1 MPIQKIGFVNGL
13 DKDSD
18 LRYLQNAYRDAFNVR
33 ITDYAGGNS
42 LTITNVKGNTEKT
55 YTLPTGHN
63 YVIGSYDD
71 KLNKNVYYFVYNSED
86 SHSILKYDYTNDVVE
101 KVLQGDLEFSLAYFI
116 DSVAL
121 LDNRFLIYTDDNTE
135 PRWVD
140 LDNLSKYSDPVVVP
154 SLLDIAKPPQE
165 TPCYAN
171 YTTNTE
177 KKYNNLI
184 GKIWQ
189 FRTVYVYKDGTR
201 SAFSTIS
208 KAPIP
213 SIDSQAPFVENQ
225 DVSLNNEIVVT
236 IPRPDGDVDRV
247 EFYAQGVSDDSE
259 KTTNWYLWNEEYR
272 SDIILSSSVLY
283 GTNFADYNFA
293 NDGVYQLA
301 DPLEVAQAQTYIP
314 KKAKA
319 LDIIYGNRLG
329 IANFYDGEDISD
341 INLECNLTFLRQ
353 DVPTTSTAGTAATP
367 QNSNLPSTDSVT
379 NDTYGIAINTTT
391 SINGLSSPVTYDTI
405 TIGGTPVAFDEISF
419 TLTLTYNVFNDSG
432 LVSTNS
438 VDFNFKYL
446 VKTTDIDSDVVESRK
461 NVARG
466 IAQAINAVDTRQNNI
481 GGIVAGTDFTSP
493 FIYTT
498 IYQGQNVLPIGTNTA
513 VTTSNSLVSNFSI
526 INLSQIS
533 SLPSFKKDATH
544 EFGIEYS
551 DDKGRRSTV
560 ITNSQ
565 LSKRTPAINGLTS
578 TGDRGRV
585 TAQIE
590 IYHTPPSWATSYSI
604 MYSKN
609 LSYDYFL
616 YFIGEVTDESATAT
630 NLWSVALEDLYRFR
644 LRNQGTPISYTFQEG
659 DIIQFIESVGGT
671 YVKQDNPALSLL
683 NEEGATTNRKIYFN
697 YDSAASAIPLLNGSK
712 YLFEIRRPQKQVEDK
727 LFYEIGHTYPIENGF
742 HTANTQNQTSTLP
755 AVIDLNDVG
764 DVYYKR
770 RNFVGY
776 PKSPDDIEASEEFV
790 ESEYFSDYYDSAV
803 TSIGRSSVVDNNFKE
818 THRKTSIVYSQPYI
832 ANSRLNGIATVYGT
846 SIEQQDTMYGSIQK
860 LFQDDRRLFVFQERK
875 VGVIGVNQQFLLNGA
890 NQTYETDTV
899 LTPIQYYPAEYG
911 IGLNPES
918 FSVYGYRKYF
928 VDTVRG
934 SVLRL
939 SQDGITPISDVN
951 MRGFFNSLFSMIDP
965 QRVRVAYDK
974 NNDELVLMHN
984 EKDFAVNVPISA
996 ETDVSCTLQLSKA
1009 SFPQLDQSF
1018 AGQLCLYIKSTG
1030 ESGTEYL
1037 QRTATISSVTS
1048 FNSTTW
1054 SVGVTFT
1061 ALNSISYSVQY
1072 ARKCTYNVI
1081 TFNEQ
1086 VGKWI
1091 SRWDYKPD
1099 WMEECGIGLVTFKD
1113 GGIYLHD
1120 SNNTRGSFYGDEYEA
1135 TITVI
1140 ANQSPSQPKTFRNV
1154 QLESLNIWDSADS
1167 GDVTTPEGQSSSIAQ
1182 ANYVKRNNQYFAP
1195 ILRDINTA
1203 NRTDALFNGN
1213 PMTST
1218 VLILKLNNSDTTS
1231 VKLFSVGVGYF
1242 DTNLSNFNG

>member
-42 LTITNVKGNTEKT
+42 LAITNVKGNTEKT

-101 KVLQGDLEFSLAYFI
+101 KVLEGDLEFSLAYFI

-165 TPCYAN
+165 IPCYAN
-171 YTTNTE
+171 YTTNSE
-177 KKYNNLI
+177 KKYNNLN
-184 GKIWQ
+184 GKLWQ

-208 KAPIP
+208 KLPLP
-213 SIDSQAPFVENQ
+213 TVDSQAPFVNNQ
-225 DVSLNNEIVVT
+225 NVSLDNEIVVT
-236 IPRPDGDVDRV
+236 IPSPPQDVDRV
-247 EFYAQGVSDDSE
+247 EFYVQGVNSDDV
-259 KTTNWYLWNEEYR
+259 KTTNWYLFRDELATDVRNNI
-272 SDIILSSSVLY
+272 SNKY
-283 GTNFADYNFA
+283 GINFADYNFA

-301 DPLEVAQAQTYIP
+301 DPLDVAQAQTYIP

-319 LDIIYGNRLG
+319 LDILYGNRLG
-329 IANFYDGEDISD
+329 IANFYDGEDISG
-341 INLECNLTFLRQ
+341 IELECTLSFIRQ
-353 DVPTTSTAGTAATP
+353 DVPTTGVAGTAMSYG
-367 QNSNLPSTDSVT
+367 NSNTRDNGAVLT
-379 NDTYGIAINTTT
+379 NDDYGIAINNTT
-391 SINGLSSPVTYDTI
+391 SVNGLNTTPIHPSYDLFTV
-405 TIGGTPVAFDEISF
+405 GGTPVAFDEISF
-419 TLTLTYNVFNDSG
+419 TLTLTYNVFNLSG
-432 LVSTNS
+432 LISTANVDFDFTYLVKSSDIGATVTESRENVAIGVSNAINS
-438 VDFNFKYL
+438 VD
-446 VKTTDIDSDVVESRK
+446 
-461 NVARG
+461 
-466 IAQAINAVDTRQNNI
+466 TRTSNL
-481 GGIVAGTDFTSP
+481 GGIIARSNGINVR
-493 FIYTT
+493 
-498 IYQGQNVLPIGTNTA
+498 IYQGQNVLPIGTTTA
-513 VTTSNSLVSNFSI
+513 LTTSNIKPASVVI
-526 INLSQIS
+526 INLSQIP
-533 SLPSFKKDATH
+533 SLPSFKKEATH

-578 TGDRGRV
+578 TDDRGRV

-590 IYHTPPSWATSYSI
+590 IYHTPPTWATTYSI

-644 LRNQGTPISYTFQEG
+644 LRNQGTPIAYTFQKG

-671 YVKQDNPALSLL
+671 YVKADNPALSLL

-697 YDSAASAIPLLNGSK
+697 YDPSSSATPLLNGSK
-712 YLFEIRRPQKQVEDK
+712 YLFEIRRPQKQVEEK
-727 LFYEIGHTYPIENGF
+727 LFYEIGHTYPIENSF

-770 RNFVGY
+770 RNFVAYSGV
-776 PKSPDDIEASEEFV
+776 SNSTEFV

-803 TSIGRSSVVDNNFKE
+803 TSVGRSSVVDDNFKE
-818 THRKTSIVYSQPYI
+818 IHRKTSIVYSQPYI
-832 ANSRLNGIATVYGT
+832 PNTNRNGIATVYDS
-846 SIEQQDTMYGSIQK
+846 SIEQYSTSNGSIQRIY
-860 LFQDDRRLFVFQERK
+860 QDDRRLFVFQERK
-875 VGVIGVNQQFLLNGA
+875 VGVIGINQQFLLNGA
-890 NQTYETDTV
+890 NQTYETDAV

-965 QRVRVAYDK
+965 QRVRVVYDK

-984 EKDFAVNVPISA
+984 EKDFAVNLPTST
-996 ETDVSCTLQLSKA
+996 ETDVSCTIQLSKA

-1018 AGQLCLYIKSTG
+1018 AGQLCLYIKSLG

-1099 WMEECGIGLVTFKD
+1099 WMEECGIGMVSFKD
-1113 GGIYLHD
+1113 GGIWIHD
-1120 SNNTRGSFYGDEYEA
+1120 KNNTRGSFYGDEYEA

-1167 GDVTTPEGQSSSIAQ
+1167 GDVRTPEGQSSSIAQ
-1182 ANYVKRNNQYFAP
+1182 ANYIKRNNQHFAP
-1195 ILRDINTA
+1195 MLRDINTA

-1218 VLILKLNNSDTTS
+1218 VLILKLNNSDTTP